1 LQQTLDSVVT
11 QLQPGVDILISDNA
25 STDGTA
31 EIVQRYQA
39 DYPQIR
45 YRRNPEN
52 VGAMKNNDM
61 CVECA
66 LGMYVWLFGDDD
78 KMTNGCI
85 KKVLGVIKE
94 NSYQLGFISI
104 SADIYGKNW
113 MLKDKNPLGLMD
125 DIRFNNVGMLFST
138 LKDHIG
144 LTPTIIVRRNLWVRY
159 VNIRKLTDDYW
170 FHVRMVLAIAEEND
184 TYFIAAPPV
193 MFNQSQVRWNRNGL
207 FLQIVIDYCE
217 MVLQLSDSKIGFRN
231 KMEAIDR
238 WYQSFWIHILVA
250 KRNDWR
256 LDISQVVRLIR
267 VFKRFPRFWFFD
279 LPLLFVPRVVVKF
292 LFSIREKML
301 NISIR
306 DA

>member
-1 LQQTLDSVVT
+1 
-11 QLQPGVDILISDNA
+11 
-25 STDGTA
+25 
-31 EIVQRYQA
+31 
-39 DYPQIR
+39 
-45 YRRNPEN
+45 
-52 VGAMKNNDM
+52 
-61 CVECA
+61 
-66 LGMYVWLFGDDD
+66 
-78 KMTNGCI
+78 MTNGCI